1 MPNWFDRRYTAEH
14 WDHERDLRKH
24 EPRPSDKL
32 PPVPLYAQS
41 APVTGALE
49 VAILAQAVP
58 LQAAADLI
66 QQYADTVAAGAK
78 LDAVSQTIDRCCEAI
93 EAQAKERSDA

>member
-1 MPNWFDRRYTAEH
+1 MPNWFDRRYTADH

-41 APVTGALE
+41 PRVSGALE
-49 VAILAQAVP
+49 VAVLVKAVP

-66 QQYADTVAAGAK
+66 EAYADAKAAEQRLEAVAAGA
-78 LDAVSQTIDRCCEAI
+78 RP
-93 EAQAKERSDA
+93 